1 MVLARRLVGA
11 REAGEVRYALEPDV
25 LWVRWLGE
33 REGGPSSRYAMF
45 IAMVYAMGKHKNMF
59 VMGPEAFRRCVER
72 WICLWLR
79 EAYSFFYRHTS
90 DLLSGC
96 KMAL

>member
-1 MVLARRLVGA
+1 MSRRRVGA

-45 IAMVYAMGKHKNMF
+45 IAMVCEMGKQKNH
-59 VMGPEAFRRCVER
+59 VYHGPG
-72 WICLWLR
+72 
-79 EAYSFFYRHTS
+79 S
-90 DLLSGC
+90 LS
-96 KMAL
+96 